1 METDIVYVIEFVNG
15 KHDVV
20 WDVVF
25 VDEDNFVEVASAG
38 TLSDVEKYDV
48 DGVGNIDVVVN
59 CLIRVNMIKNKL
71 NEIAKKIWNEV
82 EKMNVNDVDGEF
94 DVEVGHTDDGIILY
108 DESEVKRRFVDAI
121 LKYRNEVE
129 NVRMKI
135 K

>member
-1 METDIVYVIEFVNG
+1 MNVDIVYVIMFVNG
-15 KHDVV
+15 KHDVI

-48 DGVGNIDVVVN
+48 DGTGNIDVVVN
-59 CLIRVNMIKNKL
+59 CLIRVNMIKDKL

-82 EKMNVNDVDGEF
+82 EKMNVDVDGGF
-94 DVEVGHTDDGIILY
+94 DVEVEFTDDGIILY
-108 DESEVKRRFVDAI
+108 DEGEVKRRFVEAI

>member
-1 METDIVYVIEFVNG
+1 MNVDIVYVIVFVNG
-15 KHDVV
+15 KHDVI
-20 WDVVF
+20 WDIVF
-25 VDEDNFVEVASAG
+25 VDEDNFVEIANAG

-48 DGVGNIDVVVN
+48 DGMGNIDVVVN
-59 CLIRVNMIKNKL
+59 CLLRVNMIKDKL

-82 EKMNVNDVDGEF
+82 EKMNVDVDGGF
-94 DVEVGHTDDGIILY
+94 DVEVGFTDDGIILY